1 MIMKEKSPA
10 FQFYPQDY
18 IASAKVAEMSLE
30 EEGAYIRLICYCWT
44 AGSIPAD
51 PERCA
56 RLVGKGCSV
65 SVATAVQRAF
75 NESPTDPQR
84 LVHER
89 VEKEREKQLLHRQNA
104 SKAGQKSA
112 ALRLQKHVTAGV
124 SASESTTSNGRS
136 TGVQRKVNSS
146 SSSSDEDVLKNDVS
160 CSAVQFEDFWKVY
173 PRKLNKQG
181 ALKAWSRATKKTD
194 PQIVVDGAK
203 VYADLCVGKE
213 PEFIAHAAT
222 WLNQSRWTDE
232 PESKPAEKTLRQRQS
247 ECLQYQRELV
257 RQERAGEI
265 TLEEFN
271 RKCLELRAKAEAEQ
285 AELDRKAGKR

>member
-1 MIMKEKSPA
+1 MKERSPA

-18 IASAKVAEMSLE
+18 LASAKVAEMSLE

-56 RLVGKGCSV
+56 RLIGKGCSI

-89 VEKEREKQLLHRQNA
+89 VEKEREKQFLHRQNA

-112 ALRLQKHVTAGV
+112 ALRLQKHVTANVTPDAATGL
-124 SASESTTSNGRS
+124 NGRS
-136 TGVQRKVNSS
+136 TGVKRKVNSS
-146 SSSSDEDVLKNDVS
+146 SSSSDEDVCDLNDMP
-160 CSAVQFEDFWKVY
+160 AVQFEQFWKVY
-173 PRKLNKQG
+173 PRKINKQG
-181 ALKAWSRATKKTD
+181 AFKAWSKAVKKTD
-194 PQIVVDGAK
+194 AQTIIDGASR
-203 VYADLCVGKE
+203 YSQQCVGKE
-213 PEFIAHAAT
+213 PEYIAHAAT
-222 WLNQSRWTDE
+222 WLNACRWTDE
-232 PESKPAEKTLRQRQS
+232 PESKPVEKTLREKQIES
-247 ECLQYQRELV
+247 LNYQRELC
-257 RQERAGEI
+257 RKERAGEI

-271 RKCLELRAKAEAEQ
+271 RLTREIMDKADAEAAEQ
-285 AELDRKAGKR
+285 RRAGKA